1 MEDSKQ
7 SFLQRMNQS
16 LSEYTSELGNLFVFL
31 WLSIKL
37 FFTPPYRFG
46 EFLKHMEFITNKS
59 IFIICLTAFFT
70 GMVLSFQIY
79 LGFKIINSEN
89 LVGPTVGLG
98 IFRELGP
105 VLTGLIV
112 AARAGGAMAARL
124 GTMRV
129 TEQIDALAVMGIDPK
144 QFLIG
149 PRIMA
154 AVVGMPLLS
163 AIFSFVAMLGSYF
176 ICVHLLGLDSA
187 IFIDKV
193 QFWLNPI
200 HLNEGLLKATIFGL
214 IFGLICTYKGYNT
227 KGGAKGVGD
236 ATNAGVVNS
245 MVLIIV
251 SDFFI
256 TKIFRL
262 FVIWFEL

>member
-1 MEDSKQ
+1 MRGFLTAVNKQ
-7 SFLQRMNQS
+7 
-16 LSEYTSELGNLFVFL
+16 LSEYTTELGDLFLFL
-31 WLSIKL
+31 WLSVKL
-37 FFTPPYRFG
+37 FFQPPYRFN
-46 EFLKHMEFITNKS
+46 EFVKHMEFITNKS

-79 LGFKIINSEN
+79 LGFKVINSEN

-154 AVVGMPLLS
+154 ALVGMPLLS
-163 AIFSFVAMLGSYF
+163 SIFSFVAMVGSYF
-176 ICVHLLGLDSA
+176 ICVHLLDLDAA
-187 IFIDKV
+187 IFMDKV
-193 QFWLNPI
+193 KFWLNPI
-200 HLNEGLLKATIFGL
+200 HLNEGLLKATIFGM

-256 TKIFRL
+256 TKLFRIF
-262 FVIWFEL
+262 VVWFDL

>member
-1 MEDSKQ
+1 M
-7 SFLQRMNQS
+7 L
-16 LSEYTSELGNLFVFL
+16 TSVSDYINDLGRIFVFL
-31 WLSIKL
+31 GLSIKL
-37 FFTPPYRFG
+37 FFQPPYRVA
-46 EFLKHMEFITNKS
+46 EFMKHMEFITNKS
-59 IFIICLTAFFT
+59 VFIICLTAFFT

-112 AARAGGAMAARL
+112 SARAGGAMAARL

-163 AIFSFVAMLGSYF
+163 AIFSFVAMVGSYV
-176 ICVHLLGLDSA
+176 ICIYLLDLDAA
-187 IFIDKV
+187 IFMDKV
-193 QFWLNPI
+193 SFWLNPI

-214 IFGLICTYKGYNT
+214 IFGMVCTYKGYNT

-236 ATNAGVVNS
+236 ATNSGVVNS

-262 FVIWFEL
+262 FVVWFDL

>member
-1 MEDSKQ
+1 MI
-7 SFLQRMNQS
+7 FLQKFIRQFKEF
-16 LSEYTSELGNLFVFL
+16 LSDLIADMGKFFVFGL
-31 WLSIKL
+31 DSVRL
-37 FFTPPYRFG
+37 FFHKPYRMDQFV
-46 EFLKHMEFITNKS
+46 KHLEFIANKS
-59 IFIICLTAFFT
+59 VLIICLTAFFT

-89 LVGPTVGLG
+89 LAGPTVGLG

-129 TEQIDALAVMGIDPK
+129 TEQIDALSVMGVDPK

-149 PRIMA
+149 PRIVA
-154 AVVGMPLLS
+154 AVVAMPLLN
-163 AIFSFVAMLGSYF
+163 AIFCFVAMLGSYF
-176 ICVHLLGLDSA
+176 LCIHLLGLDSA
-187 IFIDKV
+187 VYMDKV
-193 QFWLNPI
+193 KLWLNPV
-200 HLNEGLLKATIFGL
+200 HLNEGLVKATVFGL
-214 IFGLICTYKGYNT
+214 IFGMVCTYKGYYT

-236 ATNAGVVNS
+236 ATNSGVVNS

-251 SDFFI
+251 SDFFL
-256 TKIFRL
+256 TKMIRL
-262 FVIWFEL
+262 FIVWTDI

>member
-1 MEDSKQ
+1 METIKGYSQNLLVTITD
-7 SFLQRMNQS
+7 
-16 LSEYTSELGNLFVFL
+16 YITDLGRTFVFL
-31 WLSIKL
+31 GLSIKL
-37 FFTPPYRFG
+37 FFQPPYRFG
-46 EFLKHMEFITNKS
+46 EFVKHMEFITNKS
-59 IFIICLTAFFT
+59 VFIICLTAFFT

-163 AIFSFVAMLGSYF
+163 AIFSFVAMVGSYF
-176 ICVHLLGLDSA
+176 ICVYLLGLDPA
-187 IFIDKV
+187 IFIDKLF
-193 QFWLNPI
+193 FWLNPI

-214 IFGLICTYKGYNT
+214 IFGMVCTYKGYNT

-236 ATNAGVVNS
+236 ATNSGVVNS

-262 FVIWFEL
+262 FIVWFDL